1 MPAKGHSGCSA
12 DKQDGGGRLLYYQTD
27 VGGAVPEPAR
37 GAGEGGGAQRSSLA
51 SYRKAARP
59 QTKSQKNHNAL

>member
-37 GAGEGGGAQRSSLA
+37 GVGEGGGAQRSSLA